1 MHKYLKKAEASGD
14 IEASTSSGR
23 TGTQPSEINYHQE
36 APMDSIYYIGLDVH
50 KKTIA
55 YCVKR
60 SDGVLI
66 QQGTV
71 SAQRQDLLEWISG
84 LPGNWMCAMEA
95 TMFTGWVY
103 DFLKPHALE
112 LKVAHPEML
121 KAITAAK
128 KKNDRADA
136 EKIVDLL
143 RVDLLPECYMVPTEF
158 RELRRILRYRN
169 MVVRTA
175 VGMKNKISGLL
186 MEVGATFD
194 KRRIHGKRYFNSLL
208 ERVEDV
214 PTSVKELL
222 ALSRS
227 NLELFTAVQKK
238 LLKTLKDNNL
248 IRQRVERLMSI
259 QGVGEVLA
267 LTWVLEIGEASR
279 FPSSRQAI
287 SYCGLCSAQHESAGK
302 EYRGPISKKRNK
314 HLQTMLIE
322 AAKLAPRWNEQLAM
336 VHAKELARGNRNKAT
351 LAVARKLVK
360 YLLAVDRRN
369 SDFELLKQAV

>member
-1 MHKYLKKAEASGD
+1 
-14 IEASTSSGR
+14 
-23 TGTQPSEINYHQE
+23 
-36 APMDSIYYIGLDVH
+36 MDVIYYVGLDIH
-50 KKTIA
+50 KKTIT

-60 SDGVLI
+60 FDGVLVK
-66 QQGTV
+66 QGTI
-71 SAQRQDLLEWISG
+71 AAERKALLKWLSEIPGCWIG
-84 LPGNWMCAMEA
+84 GMEA

-103 DFLKPHALE
+103 DFLKPHAVE

-136 EKIVDLL
+136 EKITDLL
-143 RVDLLPECYMVPTEF
+143 RVDFLPECYMAPVEL

-169 MVVRTA
+169 MTVQTA
-175 VGMKNKISGLL
+175 TRMKNKISGLL
-186 MEVGATFD
+186 MEVGATYD

-208 ERVEDV
+208 ERVENV

-238 LLKTLKDNNL
+238 LLKTLRDNNL
-248 IRQRVERLMSI
+248 IRQRVELLMSI

-267 LTWVLEIGEASR
+267 LTWVLEIGEPSR
-279 FPSSRQAI
+279 FRSSRQAI
-287 SYCGLCSAQHESAGK
+287 SYCGLCSAQRESAGR
-302 EYRGPISKKRNK
+302 ERRGPISKKRNK

-322 AAKLAPRWNEQLAM
+322 AAKLAPRWNVQLT
-336 VHAKELARGNRNKAT
+336 VLHERELARGNRNRAT

-360 YLLAVDRRN
+360 YLLAVDRRR
-369 SDFELLKQAV
+369 SDFETLKQAV